1 MNPIPR
7 YPIDPMQDPSLP
19 ETMAP
24 SADPLGMT
32 APAMVQHPM
41 HAMIA
46 PISAA
51 PPKVTAMS
59 PDGEPFP
66 TKMSTETPKS
76 QASQMSPLDQRESQL
91 EQGLQKKPQGFW
103 GNFGHYAGMAGRI
116 AGDIVAPGQT
126 ETIVGTLGK
135 EGIGPRANEMRN
147 SEIADIEKQ
156 KSEQGLQGAQ
166 TNAANAHAEE
176 LTPVSAPESITAE
189 HPELA
194 DLQLP
199 PNAWQRLASTLNTNQ
214 TRTATNEN
222 TVQGRE
228 DVGAAHNKTLEDI
241 ASMHQAAQR
250 AFQHVAGSSGG
261 KNLYANYDPSK
272 GVFTDLNGNI
282 LTDFK
287 PENKAMQGAYGAY
300 GPMRLAGQLL
310 NYASNDNPALIPILS
325 PIISHMIAGAG
336 GGNAAQIQDVLG
348 KIPGAQP
355 QDDQGQPIGLRMP
368 GAPTGATRSR
378 GQFAESILPSISDAE
393 NQINKLGDKLGPMSG
408 RFSELYNG
416 KIGAYGPEYSGLQT
430 TLHNI
435 GTAWMRLHA
444 NSESAR
450 QDFLNALSSA
460 KDPAN
465 LIANLRSI
473 DSQARDYVQQGKG
486 RGGQPVQNSATPAR
500 PSGVPAT
507 AKYITDPSTGKK
519 GWAW

>member
-1 MNPIPR
+1 
-7 YPIDPMQDPSLP
+7 MQDPSLP

-214 TRTATNEN
+214 TRTSTNEN
-222 TVQGRE
+222 TVEGRKGVAQMNNE
-228 DVGAAHNKTLEDI
+228 TKSDI
-241 ASMHQAAQR
+241 ADANNLTKEKLAQ
-250 AFQHVAGSSGG
+250 
-261 KNLYANYDPSK
+261 L
-272 GVFTDLNGNI
+272 
-282 LTDFK
+282 K
-287 PENKAMQGAYGAY
+287 PEQRDDKAISLWQKKQEGQPLTQDETAYLGAYNRWVDETKVKPGVARAQAFGAFRPVQVV
-300 GPMRLAGQLL
+300 GPDGNVQYQYSGNAIKSGASTPQSMNFRTASQLARYMTSGKGGSTLTAYRTAYDHLDLLQQASDALENGDVQGLNLLQNGFNEQFGSNAPTNFDAVKTMLAGEIA
-310 NYASNDNPALIPILS
+310 NVAKASGATDQEIAAARAEMNRAQS
-325 PIISHMIAGAG
+325 PEQIKGIIQTNQGLMDQK
-336 GGNAAQIQDVLG
+336 AQEMLQQYQSG
-348 KIPGAQP
+348 M
-355 QDDQGQPIGLRMP
+355 QGQPTFGH
-368 GAPTGATRSR
+368 
-378 GQFAESILPSISDAE
+378 
-393 NQINKLGDKLGPMSG
+393 
-408 RFSELYNG
+408 G
-416 KIGAYGPEYSGLQT
+416 K
-430 TLHNI
+430 
-435 GTAWMRLHA
+435 
-444 NSESAR
+444 
-450 QDFLNALSSA
+450 
-460 KDPAN
+460 
-465 LIANLRSI
+465 
-473 DSQARDYVQQGKG
+473 
-486 RGGQPVQNSATPAR
+486 QPVQNSATPAR